1 MMICVVISSTK
12 KKRPFLRSS
21 EATPGIEH
29 FNSKAGENKN
39 LKNKNTKMPK
49 INK

>member
-1 MMICVVISSTK
+1 MMIYVVISSTK

-39 LKNKNTKMPK
+39 LKTKIQK
-49 INK
+49 CQK